1 MTEWRDDLVTGW
13 HWWQDDRLT
22 GWRDYG
28 MAGWQDDQMTGWQEA
43 SQTIDRMV
51 YLSLL
56 KIFTC
61 VPVAADGG
69 DREPAGQVCAGRDAG
84 AGSWHRPAPG
94 QVIRLHPLAAAHLRI
109 CTIIIIIIY
118 YYYYHLPCI
127 ILPISQA
134 TPYIANITEL
144 LDKTSMKL
152 YFPNL
157 IYL

>member
-1 MTEWRDDLVTGW
+1 MTGW
-13 HWWQDDRLT
+13 PNNR
-22 GWRDYG
+22 
-28 MAGWQDDQMTGWQEA
+28 MTGWQEA

-61 VPVAADGG
+61 VHVAADGG

-109 CTIIIIIIY
+109 CTIIIIIIIY

-134 TPYIANITEL
+134 TPYIANITEF

>member
-1 MTEWRDDLVTGW
+1 
-13 HWWQDDRLT
+13 
-22 GWRDYG
+22 
-28 MAGWQDDQMTGWQEA
+28 
-43 SQTIDRMV
+43 MV

-61 VPVAADGG
+61 VHVAADGG

-94 QVIRLHPLAAAHLRI
+94 QVIRLHPLAAARQCCNLRI
-109 CTIIIIIIY
+109 CTIIIIIY

>member
-1 MTEWRDDLVTGW
+1 MPAPRLAAAQHPGTSSLVAI
-13 HWWQDDRLT
+13 L
-22 GWRDYG
+22 
-28 MAGWQDDQMTGWQEA
+28 
-43 SQTIDRMV
+43 I
-51 YLSLL
+51 SLDIIHL
-56 KIFTC
+56 C
-61 VPVAADGG
+61 PSVHVAADGG

-84 AGSWHRPAPG
+84 AGSRHHPASG

-109 CTIIIIIIY
+109 CTIIIIIY

-134 TPYIANITEL
+134 TPYIANITEF

>member
-1 MTEWRDDLVTGW
+1 MTEWPDDGVTWLWDG
-13 HWWQDDRLT
+13 
-22 GWRDYG
+22 G
-28 MAGWQDDQMTGWQEA
+28 MTGWQDDQMTGWQEA

-61 VPVAADGG
+61 VHVAADGG

-109 CTIIIIIIY
+109 CTIIIIIY